1 MAKSNDFSGR
11 PVSSR
16 NRNKNKNMNLQN
28 KARERVIA
36 KQERKRRVEPVVEE
50 VDVEEILK
58 DDTVE
63 VKAIIVDTPLRDNVV
78 VVPDRKV
85 VVEDEDDDPNFIS
98 IDIDKFRFVES
109 DDEKIVSKFRFDD
122 EEDEVEEIEEV
133 QEEEELE
140 EFLDYEKVEEVPYEE
155 VQQLDREEVE
165 IETVSVDE
173 EIIPR
178 TTDNVD
184 ISARKYFSFESR
196 IMLLLTV
203 VIVSFFIAGFFIFK
217 AVTNVSKDAIIYD
230 EAGKVNYEVCIS
242 DANNLYYAEKCL
254 ASDMEYLS
262 NITERVP
269 VTFDYEMDFNG
280 SVSTK
285 ISYYVVSKI
294 NIYREKH
301 GKVLNTMEEV
311 LVERTEHEVFG
322 DETGFSIDVDLPFK
336 KYRTYVNNYNQQYGV
351 SGYAEL
357 EVIFYVD
364 NGNVIKKASS
374 INMPLS
380 TQTFSV
386 DVFEVNNTKQNLTL
400 SSDGWSGIDPS
411 YGVVGI
417 FFVLVGVFGITRL
430 SNLVFKVM
438 GTTSMYQRKLNKIL
452 REYDKYIVIS
462 NGEYNVDN
470 SKRLIK
476 VASFG
481 ELLDARNTLE
491 KPIVYV
497 KVNNVKSEFYVEDSE
512 SIYKYTL
519 KEADVEGK

>member
-1 MAKSNDFSGR
+1 MEKK
-11 PVSSR
+11 VSSTNKGVTSR
-16 NRNKNKNMNLQN
+16 NRNKNKNKNLQI
-28 KARERVIA
+28 KAREREIA
-36 KQERKRRVEPVVEE
+36 KKEKNKKVVEDIE
-50 VDVEEILK
+50 SVLK
-58 DDTVE
+58 SDEVE

-85 VVEDEDDDPNFIS
+85 VVEDDDNDPNFIS
-98 IDIDKFRFVES
+98 VDIDRFRFTES
-109 DDEKIVSKFRFDD
+109 DDEDFLDRFKFD
-122 EEDEVEEIEEV
+122 EEDEPKVGKT
-133 QEEEELE
+133 QEEELE
-140 EFLDYEKVEEVPYEE
+140 EFINYENIEEVPYEE
-155 VQQLDREEVE
+155 TPQLDREE

-178 TTDNVD
+178 TTDKVD
-184 ISARKYFSFESR
+184 INAKKYFSFESR
-196 IMLLLTV
+196 IMLLLIV
-203 VIVSFFIAGFFIFK
+203 IIVSFFIAGFFIFK
-217 AVTNVSKDAIIYD
+217 AVTYSSNDAIIYD
-230 EAGKVNYEVCIS
+230 EKGTLDYEVCIT
-242 DANNLYYAEKCL
+242 DANNQYYSDNCL
-254 ASDMEYLS
+254 DSDMEYLS
-262 NITERVP
+262 DITERVP
-269 VTFDYEMDFNG
+269 VTFDYDMVFNN

-285 ISYYVVSKI
+285 VSYYVVSKI
-294 NIYREKH
+294 NIYREKQ

-322 DETGFSIDVDLPFK
+322 DETGFAIDVDLPFK
-336 KYRTYVNNYNQQYGV
+336 KYKEYVNSYNSQYNV
-351 SGYAEL
+351 NSYAEL

-364 NGNVIKKASS
+364 NGNVIKKASAMTLP
-374 INMPLS
+374 IS

-386 DVFEVNNTKQNLTL
+386 DVFEIDNTKQNLTL
-400 SSDGWSGIDPS
+400 DSHSWAGINTS
-411 YGVVGI
+411 YGAVGI
-417 FFVLVGVFGITRL
+417 IFVLFGVLGIIRL
-430 SNLVFKVM
+430 SSLVFKVM

-462 NGEYNVDN
+462 RGDYEVDN

-519 KEADVEGK
+519 KEADCEGK

>member
-1 MAKSNDFSGR
+1 MEKNVGSTKKN
-11 PVSSR
+11 VSSR

-28 KARERVIA
+28 KARERVVA
-36 KQERKRRVEPVVEE
+36 KKERTKKVVISDIEE
-50 VDVEEILK
+50 VMENEQL
-58 DDTVE
+58 E
-63 VKAIIVDTPLRDNVV
+63 VKAMIVDTPLRDNVV

-98 IDIDKFRFVES
+98 IDIDKFRFSAS
-109 DDEKIVSKFRFDD
+109 DDEEYISRFKFD
-122 EEDEVEEIEEV
+122 EEEESQQEEA
-133 QEEEELE
+133 EEELE
-140 EFLDYEKVEEVPYEE
+140 EFLEYENVEEVPYEE
-155 VQQLDREEVE
+155 IKQLDREESD
-165 IETVSVDE
+165 IETVSADE

-178 TTDNVD
+178 VTDEVD
-184 ISARKYFSFESR
+184 INAKKYFSFESR

-203 VIVSFFIAGFFIFK
+203 VIISFFIAGFFIFK
-217 AVTNVSKDAIIYD
+217 AVTGATNDATLYN
-230 EAGKVNYEVCIS
+230 EKGEVEYEVCIS
-242 DANNLYYAEKCL
+242 DANNQYYSEKCL
-254 ASDMEYLS
+254 EDDMEYLS
-262 NITERVP
+262 NITERIP
-269 VTFDYEMDFNG
+269 VTFDYEMEFNN

-285 ISYYVVSKI
+285 VSYYAVSRI

-322 DETGFSIDVDLPFK
+322 DETGFAIDVDLPFK
-336 KYRTYVNNYNQQYGV
+336 KYSDYVQSYNVQYGV
-351 SGYAEL
+351 ESYAEL
-357 EVIFYVD
+357 EVLFYVD
-364 NGNVIKKASS
+364 NGNVIKKVSS
-374 INMPLS
+374 LNLPLS
-380 TQTFSV
+380 TQTFTI
-386 DVFEVNNTKQNLTL
+386 DVFEVDNEKQNLTL
-400 SSDGWSGIDPS
+400 SSDSWDGINTS
-411 YGVVGI
+411 YGAVGI
-417 FFVLVGVFGITRL
+417 IFVLFGVLGIIRL

-462 NGEYNVDN
+462 RGDYDIDK
-470 SKRLIK
+470 SKRLVK

-519 KEADVEGK
+519 KEADFEGK

>member
-11 PVSSR
+11 VVSSR

-36 KQERKRRVEPVVEE
+36 KQERKRKVEPVVEE

-58 DDTVE
+58 DEKVE
-63 VKAIIVDTPLRDNVV
+63 VKAIVVDTPLRDNVV

-85 VVEDEDDDPNFIS
+85 IVEDEDDDPNFIS
-98 IDIDKFRFVES
+98 IDIDKFRFTES
-109 DDEKIVSKFRFDD
+109 DDEEFVSKFKFEE
-122 EEDEVEEIEEV
+122 EEDEVVE
-133 QEEEELE
+133 EEEELE
-140 EFLDYEKVEEVPYEE
+140 EFLEYENVEEVPYEE
-155 VQQLDREEVE
+155 TPQLDRDEVE

-178 TTDNVD
+178 ATDNVD
-184 ISARKYFSFESR
+184 INARKYFSFESR

-203 VIVSFFIAGFFIFK
+203 VIISFFIAGFFIFK
-217 AVTNVSKDAIIYD
+217 AVTYTSKDAIIYD
-230 EAGKVNYEVCIS
+230 EKSNVNYEVCMS
-242 DANNLYYAEKCL
+242 DINSQYYTEKCVE
-254 ASDMEYLS
+254 SDMEYLGDYTDR
-262 NITERVP
+262 IP

-285 ISYYVVSKI
+285 VSYYVVSKI

-322 DETGFSIDVDLPFK
+322 DETSFSIDVDLPFK
-336 KYRTYVNNYNQQYGV
+336 KYRSYVSNYNKQYGV
-351 SGYAEL
+351 EGYAEL
-357 EVIFYVD
+357 EVVFYVD

-374 INMPLS
+374 INLPLS
-380 TQTFSV
+380 TQTFAL
-386 DVFEVNNTKQNLTL
+386 DVFEVNNNKQNLTL
-400 SSDGWSGIDPS
+400 SSEGWAGINTS
-411 YGVVGI
+411 YGAVGI
-417 FFVLVGVFGITRL
+417 IFVLFGVLGIIRL

-462 NGEYNVDN
+462 NGDYDIDG